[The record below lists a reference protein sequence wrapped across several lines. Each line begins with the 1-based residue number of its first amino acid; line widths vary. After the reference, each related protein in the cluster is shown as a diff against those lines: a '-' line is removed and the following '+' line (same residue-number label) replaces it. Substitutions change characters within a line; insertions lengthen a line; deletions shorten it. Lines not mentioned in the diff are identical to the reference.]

1 MKLEPIVKI
10 DKRNKVTSEIF
21 NDDVMSES
29 LDTIVIFPFFTN
41 LEQLEAGF
49 RIHSL

>member
-29 LDTIVIFPFFTN
+29 LDTIAIFPFFYQFGAT
-41 LEQLEAGF
+41 GS
-49 RIHSL
+49 RIPDA